1 MKNGGIED
9 AKQENILTR
18 YVIKI
23 FFRKVLTNG

>member
-1 MKNGGIED
+1 MRSIEN

-18 YVIKI
+18 YVIII